1 MRSKETLCEIAYI
14 TAEGGG
20 GWETEVEGDKI
31 NVSNVGREEEKQI
44 DKGRESERDMQR
56 VREWER

>member
-1 MRSKETLCEIAYI
+1 M
-14 TAEGGG
+14 
-20 GWETEVEGDKI
+20 EGDKI

-56 VREWER
+56 VRE